1 MLKVYFNSGLLPEAV
16 DAFLSILKPLEV
28 RGTGPVDWNSG
39 PTLSGETTKEYQHQL
54 TPAIK
59 VAKDAV
65 AAFFSKTGVVVPL
78 SFTVLSDG
86 AGSVLALIDYYRPG
100 IETDPL
106 FKIFPYLRIESTIKE
121 LGGLETLLPI
131 DNYLSVDTCDWLNRW
146 SKLLVALKA
155 NTTLMFDPLK
165 KEYTTTMKVGVF
177 NLESIG
183 LRSAVRCYHRLA
195 SELCSRLGYD
205 DHFSDEYFCIET
217 SSPAGLKPTLS

>member
-131 DNYLSVDTCDWLNRW
+131 DNYLSVLDSQRTLYTAQQNLIGIR
-146 SKLLVALKA
+146 LVAFS
-155 NTTLMFDPLK
+155 NQVTL
-165 KEYTTTMKVGVF
+165 YKVLGGGW
-177 NLESIG
+177 NEHTRQSNIN
-183 LRSAVRCYHRLA
+183 
-195 SELCSRLGYD
+195 ELPIARTKHD
-205 DHFSDEYFCIET
+205 
-217 SSPAGLKPTLS
+217 